1 MLLEWKYKDMTSVIT
16 VDGPSGVGKGTIS
29 EYLSDELK
37 WNYLNSGALYRS
49 IAWVV
54 INDSIDLTDSVELE
68 NASKNILFS
77 LQDKK
82 LLIEYKSETIGSL
95 IYNEEVAKTAS
106 KVASN
111 PKVRESIVNIQ
122 RAFKKEPGLVA
133 EGRDMGSV
141 IFPESE
147 LKIFLTASIETRAG
161 RRYKQLKDREFNVSL
176 PALIKDLDAR
186 DDRDKSRE
194 NSPLVIP
201 TGAFVIETDD
211 LTIIDL
217 KKIVKEK
224 VNKTYGTNI

>member
-1 MLLEWKYKDMTSVIT
+1 MTSVIT
-16 VDGPSGVGKGTIS
+16 VDGPSGVGKGTVS
-29 EYLSDELK
+29 EYLSDQLQ

-49 IAWVV
+49 IAWVAM
-54 INDSIDLTDSVELE
+54 NDSIELDDTDGLE
-68 NASKNILFS
+68 SASKNISFS
-77 LQDKK
+77 MRDKK
-82 LLIEYKSETIGSL
+82 LLIEYKRKVIGSL
-95 IYNEEVAKTAS
+95 IFDEEVAKTAS

-111 PKVRESIVNIQ
+111 PKVRESIVNVQ
-122 RAFKKEPGLVA
+122 RLFKKEPGLVA

-147 LKIFLTASIETRAG
+147 LKIFLTASIETRAT

-186 DDRDKSRE
+186 DKRDKSRE

-201 TGAFVIETDD
+201 EGAFVIETDD
-211 LTIIDL
+211 LTIIDV

>member
-1 MLLEWKYKDMTSVIT
+1 MTSVIT
-16 VDGPSGVGKGTIS
+16 VDGPSGVGKGTVS
-29 EYLSDELK
+29 EYLSDQLQ

-54 INDSIDLTDSVELE
+54 MNDSIELSDTDGLAS
-68 NASKNILFS
+68 ASKNISFS
-77 LQDKK
+77 MQNKK
-82 LLIEYKSETIGSL
+82 LLIEYKKSVIGSL

-122 RAFKKEPGLVA
+122 RHFKKEPGLVA

-147 LKIFLTASIETRAG
+147 LKIFLTASVETRAT

-186 DDRDKSRE
+186 DKRDKSRE

-201 TGAFVIETDD
+201 EGAFVIETDD
-211 LTIIDL
+211 LTIIDV

>member
-1 MLLEWKYKDMTSVIT
+1 MTSVIT

-29 EYLSDELK
+29 EYLSDKLK

-49 IAWVV
+49 IAWVA
-54 INDSIDLTDSVELE
+54 INESIELNDTVGLD
-68 NASKNILFS
+68 NASKNILFT
-77 LQDKK
+77 LHDKK
-82 LLIEYKSETIGSL
+82 LLIEYKRKTIGSL

-111 PKVRESIVNIQ
+111 PKVRRSIVNIQ
-122 RAFKKEPGLVA
+122 RQFKKEPGLVA

-217 KKIVKEK
+217 RKIVKEK

>member
-1 MLLEWKYKDMTSVIT
+1 MTSVIT

-29 EYLSDELK
+29 EYLSDKLK

-49 IAWVV
+49 IAWVA
-54 INDSIDLTDSVELE
+54 INESIELNDTVGLD
-68 NASKNILFS
+68 NASKNILFT
-77 LQDKK
+77 LHDKK
-82 LLIEYKSETIGSL
+82 LLIEYKRKSIGSL

-111 PKVRESIVNIQ
+111 PKVRRSIVNIQ
-122 RAFKKEPGLVA
+122 RQFKKEPGLVA

>member
-1 MLLEWKYKDMTSVIT
+1 MTNVIT
-16 VDGPSGVGKGTIS
+16 VDGPSGVGKGTVS
-29 EYLSDELK
+29 EYLSDQLQ

-49 IAWVV
+49 IAWVAM
-54 INDSIDLTDSVELE
+54 NDAIELSDTDELE
-68 NASKNILFS
+68 SASKNISFS
-77 LQDKK
+77 MKDKK
-82 LLIEYKSETIGSL
+82 LLIEYKRKFIGSL

-122 RAFKKEPGLVA
+122 RLFKKEPGLVA

-147 LKIFLTASIETRAG
+147 LKIFLTASIETRAT
-161 RRYKQLKDREFNVSL
+161 RRYKQLKDREFTVSL

-186 DDRDKSRE
+186 DKRDKSRE

-201 TGAFVIETDD
+201 EGAFVIETDD
-211 LTIIDL
+211 LTIIDV
-217 KKIVKEK
+217 KKIVNEK

>member
-1 MLLEWKYKDMTSVIT
+1 MTSVIT

-29 EYLSDELK
+29 EYLSDQLQ

-49 IAWVV
+49 IAWVAM
-54 INDSIDLTDSVELE
+54 NDLIEPNDTDGLE
-68 NASKNILFS
+68 SASKNISFS
-77 LQDKK
+77 MRDKK
-82 LLIEYKSETIGSL
+82 LLIEYKSKVIGSL

-111 PKVRESIVNIQ
+111 PKVRESIINIQ
-122 RAFKKEPGLVA
+122 RRFKKEPGLVA

-147 LKIFLTASIETRAG
+147 LKIFLTASIETRAT

-176 PALIKDLDAR
+176 PALIKDLGAR
-186 DDRDKSRE
+186 DKRDKSRE

-201 TGAFVIETDD
+201 EGAFVIETDD
-211 LTIIDL
+211 LTIIDV
-217 KKIVKEK
+217 KKFVKEK

>member
-1 MLLEWKYKDMTSVIT
+1 MTSVVT

-29 EYLSDELK
+29 EYLSDQLQ

-49 IAWVV
+49 IAWVAM
-54 INDSIDLTDSVELE
+54 NDLIELNDTDGLE
-68 NASKNILFS
+68 GASKNISFS
-77 LQDKK
+77 MRDKK
-82 LLIEYKSETIGSL
+82 LLIEYKSKVIGSL

-122 RAFKKEPGLVA
+122 RRFKKEPGLVA

-147 LKIFLTASIETRAG
+147 LKIFLTASIETRAT

-186 DDRDKSRE
+186 DKRDKSRE

-201 TGAFVIETDD
+201 EGAFVIETDD
-211 LTIIDL
+211 LTIIDV

>member
-1 MLLEWKYKDMTSVIT
+1 MTSVIT
-16 VDGPSGVGKGTIS
+16 VDGPSGVGKGTVS
-29 EYLSDELK
+29 EYLSDQLQ

-49 IAWVV
+49 IAWVAM
-54 INDSIDLTDSVELE
+54 NDLIDLNDTNGLE
-68 NASKNILFS
+68 SASKNISFTMR
-77 LQDKK
+77 DKK
-82 LLIEYKSETIGSL
+82 LLIEYKCKVIGSL

-122 RAFKKEPGLVA
+122 RLFKKEPGLVA

-147 LKIFLTASIETRAG
+147 LKIFLTASIETRAS
-161 RRYKQLKDREFNVSL
+161 RRYKQLKDRKFNVSL

-186 DDRDKSRE
+186 DKRDKSRE

-201 TGAFVIETDD
+201 EGAFVIETDD
-211 LTIIDL
+211 LTIIDV